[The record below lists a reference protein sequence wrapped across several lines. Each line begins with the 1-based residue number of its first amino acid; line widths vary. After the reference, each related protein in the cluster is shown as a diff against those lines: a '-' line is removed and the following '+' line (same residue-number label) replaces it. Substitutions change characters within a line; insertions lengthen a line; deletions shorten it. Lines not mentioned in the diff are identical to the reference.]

1 MFLTQ
6 LFFRRSVF
14 LKTKR
19 QKAEITFLK
28 VVHPDKLERFGFKNS
43 SIVDNDNR
51 DDPVISEIDV
61 YLAKTLENQIYVLQV
76 IYLYL
81 YN

>member
-14 LKTKR
+14 LKTKS

-28 VVHPDKLERFGFKNS
+28 VVHPDKLERFGLKNS
-43 SIVDNDNR
+43 SIVDN
-51 DDPVISEIDV
+51 VKKCGSIEI
-61 YLAKTLENQIYVLQV
+61 KKRLEENNYKD
-76 IYLYL
+76 
-81 YN
+81 